1 LTVRTDRGCDPMSFD
16 PLTWLRNSAVT
27 PVAVAPSDHD
37 SDLVAWSPLTFIVDS
52 DDVDARRASAMMKH
66 WGVDNVVIPNSQALA
81 DALAIRSPDM
91 VMLDVPEDATD
102 ALDTILMLG
111 ERNFGG
117 TVQLTGEPG
126 AAAIQTIRHLG
137 KRHALQM
144 LPALNKPIQEA
155 ALRAVIQAQTQSKP
169 RERMRIDLDEAIR
182 NNWIQ
187 FWYQPKIDLLRKCV
201 VGAESFARLFHPQKG
216 LLPPSA
222 FLDGASAQSLLAL
235 NELALINALKAGHEF
250 GKLGLNLEI
259 ALNVTVNAL
268 RSLPV
273 AQIVR
278 TYRPQQHGWPGLIFD
293 VLEEQIVQDLPFV
306 HRISKMLRGSGVK
319 FAIDNFSGSMLSRAS
334 LKSIPF
340 AELKIKR
347 NFVARCDISST
358 ESVICQTLIDLAHDL
373 GCHAVAIGVEQKG
386 EARALQNMG
395 CDIAQGYL
403 FSQPLPSDQ
412 LVAVLRK
419 RLARKSSA
427 A

>member
-1 LTVRTDRGCDPMSFD
+1 MS
-16 PLTWLRNSAVT
+16 LNSLRWLRSADAA
-27 PVAVAPSDHD
+27 PVDRADHD
-37 SDLVAWSPLTFIVDS
+37 SDLVAWSPLTFL
-52 DDVDARRASAMMKH
+52 VDADEASARRTSAIMKH
-66 WGVDNVVIPNSQALA
+66 WGVENLIVPNSHALA
-81 DALAIRSPDM
+81 DALAIRAPDM
-91 VMLDVPEDATD
+91 VMLDVPADGTD
-102 ALDTILMLG
+102 AIDSILMLG
-111 ERNFGG
+111 ERSFSGS
-117 TVQLTGEPG
+117 VQLTAEPG
-126 AAAIQTIRHLG
+126 TAALQTIRHLG
-137 KRHALQM
+137 KRHTLQM
-144 LPALNKPIQEA
+144 LPALDKPIEET
-155 ALRAVIQAQTQSKP
+155 ALRAVLAAQTPSSSNT
-169 RERMRIDLDEAIR
+169 RDRISLDEAIQ
-182 NNWIQ
+182 NGWIQ

-235 NELALINALKAGHEF
+235 NEIALISALKAGHEF
-250 GKLGLNLEI
+250 AKLGLNLEI
-259 ALNVTVNAL
+259 ALNVTLNAL
-268 RSLPV
+268 RNLPV

-306 HRISKMLRGSGVK
+306 HQISKILRGSGVK

-340 AELKIKR
+340 SELKIKR
-347 NFVARCDISST
+347 NFVAKCDVSST

-373 GCHAVAIGVEQKG
+373 GSHAVAIGVEQKG
-386 EARALQNMG
+386 EARALQRMG
-395 CDIAQGYL
+395 CDIGQGYL

>member
-1 LTVRTDRGCDPMSFD
+1 MSLD
-16 PLTWLRNSAVT
+16 PLRWLRSMDAT
-27 PVAVAPSDHD
+27 PVAVGPADHD
-37 SDLVAWSPLTFIVDS
+37 SDLVAWSPLTFL
-52 DDVDARRASAMMKH
+52 VDADEASARRTSAIMKH
-66 WGVDNVVIPNSQALA
+66 WGVENLIVPNSHALA
-81 DALAIRSPDM
+81 DALAIRAPDM
-91 VMLDVPEDATD
+91 VMLDVPADGTD
-102 ALDTILMLG
+102 AIDSILMLG
-111 ERNFGG
+111 ERSFSGS
-117 TVQLTGEPG
+117 VQLTAEPG
-126 AAAIQTIRHLG
+126 TAALQTIRHLG

-144 LPALNKPIQEA
+144 LPALDKPIEET
-155 ALRAVIQAQTQSKP
+155 ALRAVLAAQTPSSSNT
-169 RERMRIDLDEAIR
+169 RDRISLEEAIQ
-182 NNWIQ
+182 NGWIQ

-235 NELALINALKAGHEF
+235 NEIALISALKAGHEF
-250 GKLGLNLEI
+250 AKLGLNLEI
-259 ALNVTVNAL
+259 ALNVTLNAL
-268 RSLPV
+268 RNLPV

-306 HRISKMLRGSGVK
+306 HQISKILRGSGVK

-340 AELKIKR
+340 SELKIKR
-347 NFVARCDISST
+347 NFVAKCDVSST

-373 GCHAVAIGVEQKG
+373 GSHAVAIGVEQKG
-386 EARALQNMG
+386 EARALQRMG
-395 CDIAQGYL
+395 CDIGQGYL

>member
-1 LTVRTDRGCDPMSFD
+1 MSFD
-16 PLTWLRNSAVT
+16 PLTWLRSADVA
-27 PVAVAPSDHD
+27 PVAAGPTDHD
-37 SDLVAWSPLTFIVDS
+37 SDLVAWSPLTFLVDS
-52 DDVDARRASAMMKH
+52 DEIGARRTSALMKH
-66 WGVDNVVIPNSQALA
+66 WGVENLIIPNSSLLA
-81 DALAIRSPDM
+81 DAMAIRAPDM
-91 VMLDVPEDATD
+91 VMLDVPAEGTD
-102 ALDTILMLG
+102 AIDTILMLG

-117 TVQLTGEPG
+117 TVQLTAEPG
-126 AAAIQTIRHLG
+126 TTAIQTIRHLG

-144 LPALNKPIQEA
+144 LPVLDKPIEET
-155 ALRAVIQAQTQSKP
+155 ALRAALAAQTQAQPSD
-169 RERMRIDLDEAIR
+169 RVRISLDEAIQ
-182 NNWIQ
+182 NGWIQ

-235 NELALINALKAGHEF
+235 NELALISALKAGHEF
-250 GKLGLNLEI
+250 AKLGLNLEI
-259 ALNVTVNAL
+259 ALNVTLNAL

-278 TYRPQQHGWPGLIFD
+278 TYRPQQVGWPGLIFD

-306 HRISKMLRGSGVK
+306 HQISKVLRGSGVK

-334 LKSIPF
+334 LKAIPF

-347 NFVARCDISST
+347 NFVAKCDVSST

-373 GCHAVAIGVEQKG
+373 GSHAVAIGVEQKG
-386 EARALQNMG
+386 EARALQRMG
-395 CDIAQGYL
+395 CDIGQGYL

-412 LVAVLRK
+412 LVALLRK
-419 RLARKSSA
+419 RLARKNSA

>member
-1 LTVRTDRGCDPMSFD
+1 MSLD
-16 PLTWLRNSAVT
+16 SLRWLRNADAA
-27 PVAVAPSDHD
+27 PVVAGLADSD
-37 SDLVAWSPLTFIVDS
+37 SDLVAWSPLTFLVDGDETS
-52 DDVDARRASAMMKH
+52 ARRTSAIMKH
-66 WGVDNVVIPNSQALA
+66 WGVENLIVPNSHVLA
-81 DALAIRSPDM
+81 DALAIRAPDM
-91 VMLDVPEDATD
+91 IMLDVPADGTD
-102 ALDTILMLG
+102 AIDSILMLG
-111 ERNFGG
+111 ERSFSGS
-117 TVQLTGEPG
+117 VQLTAEPG
-126 AAAIQTIRHLG
+126 TAALQTIRHLG
-137 KRHALQM
+137 KRHTLQM
-144 LPALNKPIQEA
+144 LPALDKPIEET
-155 ALRAVIQAQTQSKP
+155 ALRAVLAAQTPASSNT
-169 RERMRIDLDEAIR
+169 RDRVSLDEAIQ
-182 NNWIQ
+182 NGWIQ

-235 NELALINALKAGHEF
+235 NEIALISALKAGHEF
-250 GKLGLNLEI
+250 AKLGLNLEI
-259 ALNVTVNAL
+259 ALNVTLNAL
-268 RSLPV
+268 RNLPV

-306 HRISKMLRGSGVK
+306 HQISKVLRGSGVK

-334 LKSIPF
+334 LKSLPF

-347 NFVARCDISST
+347 NFVAKCDVSST

-373 GCHAVAIGVEQKG
+373 GSHAVAIGVEQKG
-386 EARALQNMG
+386 EARALQQMG
-395 CDIAQGYL
+395 CDIGQGYL

-412 LVAVLRK
+412 LVALLRK